1 MIQIIINDKKNN
13 LFKIKQMIE
22 FTVTECIG
30 YLASIAIMVSFLMK
44 NIIRLRI
51 INSIGA
57 LLFITYGVLLSN
69 SLPIIVTN
77 TFVVGVNF
85 YYLIKH
91 YQRG

>member
-1 MIQIIINDKKNN
+1 MVAIS
-13 LFKIKQMIE
+13 L
-22 FTVTECIG
+22 TECLG

-44 NIIRLRI
+44 NIITLRI

-57 LLFITYGVLLSN
+57 LLFIIYGILLSN

-77 TFVVGVNF
+77 TFVIGVNF

-91 YQRG
+91 YRRG

>member
-1 MIQIIINDKKNN
+1 MIK
-13 LFKIKQMIE
+13 

-57 LLFITYGVLLSN
+57 LLFIAYGILLSN

>member
-1 MIQIIINDKKNN
+1 MIGIT
-13 LFKIKQMIE
+13 L
-22 FTVTECIG
+22 TECIG
-30 YLASIAIMVSFLMK
+30 YLASISIMVSFLMK

-57 LLFITYGVLLSN
+57 LLFIAYGILLSN

-91 YQRG
+91 YKGVGL